1 MNMIHRLPNPAFL
14 TFLAMLALAC
24 STPLLAAE
32 VEAKKDG
39 VEVYQDATNK
49 SAVVGSLK
57 SGQSVPVGERKGM
70 FWQVTLGGKPGFV
83 SVLAVKHK
91 ADTDAGLAKAI
102 KTIAKEGRS
111 ESDGKDARA
120 RSAVMGV
127 RGLADD
133 DNVGNASNVRPNLR
147 AVYQMEDIR
156 VNDKKVTA
164 LGDQVLREVSRKA
177 SAD

>member
-1 MNMIHRLPNPAFL
+1 
-14 TFLAMLALAC
+14 
-24 STPLLAAE
+24 
-32 VEAKKDG
+32 
-39 VEVYQDATNK
+39 
-49 SAVVGSLK
+49 
-57 SGQSVPVGERKGM
+57 
-70 FWQVTLGGKPGFV
+70 
-83 SVLAVKHK
+83 
-91 ADTDAGLAKAI
+91 
-102 KTIAKEGRS
+102 
-111 ESDGKDARA
+111 
-120 RSAVMGV
+120 MGV

>member
-1 MNMIHRLPNPAFL
+1 M
-14 TFLAMLALAC
+14 
-24 STPLLAAE
+24 
-32 VEAKKDG
+32 
-39 VEVYQDATNK
+39 
-49 SAVVGSLK
+49 
-57 SGQSVPVGERKGM
+57 PVGERKGM

-91 ADTDAGLAKAI
+91 ADTDAGLSKAI
-102 KTIAKEGRS
+102 KPIAQDGRS